1 MYYEDG
7 KVRGRKWVTD
17 KRCDEYL
24 DGLVEFRQS
33 FGDEQASRQWFVMPG
48 ADAHRLIVEQAFS
61 RNVGRIDPDAFWENV
76 ARYVHLT
83 PGMLFDPGFV
93 RGFCESAVEAYD
105 AARAEERV

>member
-33 FGDEQASRQWFVMPG
+33 FGDEQASRQWFVSARG
-48 ADAHRLIVEQAFS
+48 
-61 RNVGRIDPDAFWENV
+61 GTRIDLSLSRLSREMSVVSIQMRFG
-76 ARYVHLT
+76 RT
-83 PGMLFDPGFV
+83 
-93 RGFCESAVEAYD
+93 
-105 AARAEERV
+105 